1 MPNWSCSRIA
11 ITLPEL
17 DFDTMPHSARQI
29 RWERFRDLKNHII
42 EVDEDETG
50 NRIEPFNILHPRP
63 ADKDDDWYDWN
74 ANNWGTKWDLC
85 YGHGEIVGDKTIILE
100 GDTAWCPPVELLD
113 YLDRELGFLIEAQ
126 HFSREN
132 NMYGDT
138 ICGEHNFHELYSA
151 EIDEEDFNDHMALEI
166 KEWED
171 ENGECIADHILHHY
185 ILFGEWGDRG
195 YQFYGDILDSDWIN
209 GRVEWDAE
217 SALEH
222 YINWKQQH
230 GYEEA
235 QKEMIKLKNNLIELA
250 EKQLESNMINEGGYL
265 KICNKLKNL
274 SVQDVNSMYIKIKE
288 AEVNMVHYYQ
298 KDSVEPQLISLYC

>member
-1 MPNWSCSRIA
+1 MPNWSRSRIA

-17 DFDTMPHSARQI
+17 EFDDPQAMRQI

-85 YGHGEIVGDKTIILE
+85 YGHGEILGDKTIILQ

-113 YLDRELGFLIEAQ
+113 YLERELGFLIEAQ
-126 HFSREN
+126 HFSYEN

-151 EIDEEDFNDHMALEI
+151 EIDVEDFNDHMALEI

-171 ENGECIADHILHHY
+171 ENGEDIQDHILHHY

-195 YQFYGDILDSDWIN
+195 YQFWGDILDSDWIN
-209 GRVEWDAE
+209 ARVEWDAE
-217 SALEH
+217 RALED
-222 YINWKQQH
+222 YINWKEQH
-230 GYEEA
+230 GNN
-235 QKEMIKLKNNLIELA
+235 QGIKELKNHLLELIE
-250 EKQLESNMINEGGYL
+250 ENLELKRIKEGKYL
-265 KICNKLKNL
+265 EFCNKLKTI
-274 SVQDVNSMYIKIKE
+274 STIDAISMVEDLRDIQN
-288 AEVNMVHYYQ
+288 NMIHYYN
-298 KDSVEPQLISLYC
+298 KDSVEPQLIGIYC